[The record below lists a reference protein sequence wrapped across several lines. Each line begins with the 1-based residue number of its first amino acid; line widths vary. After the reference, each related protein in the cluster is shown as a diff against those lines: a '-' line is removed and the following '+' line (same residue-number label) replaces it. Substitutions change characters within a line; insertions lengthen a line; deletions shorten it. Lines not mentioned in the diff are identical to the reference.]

1 MVVVLNREIVV
12 MKNLVCLLVL
22 AGLLS
27 CAPKLSPSVEPEP
40 ATAPEVISST
50 LSTPMD
56 ESILRYINDYR
67 RSKGLSA
74 LQPLDVATQQAS
86 LHSKNMATGKTGF
99 GHAGFEKRVQV
110 IQKTIGGSSAA
121 AENVATGQLSA
132 KEVVK
137 GWINSPGHKRNI
149 EGNYTLTGIGNYKDR
164 EGNIYFTQIFIRK

>member
-1 MVVVLNREIVV
+1 
-12 MKNLVCLLVL
+12 MKTFVCLLLFVS
-22 AGLLS
+22 LLS
-27 CAPKLSPSVEPEP
+27 CAPKLSPSAEPEP
-40 ATAPEVISST
+40 ALARESEVKSST

-67 RSKGLSA
+67 RSKGLSS
-74 LQPLDVATQQAS
+74 LQPLDVATQQAY

-99 GHAGFEKRVQV
+99 GHTGFEKRVQV
-110 IQKTIGGSSAA
+110 IQKTLGVSYISAS
-121 AENVATGQLSA
+121 AENVANGQLSA

-137 GWINSPGHKRNI
+137 GWLNSPGHKRNI

>member
-40 ATAPEVISST
+40 APAPEVVSST

-67 RSKGLSA
+67 RSKGLSS
-74 LQPLDVATQQAS
+74 LQPLDAATQQAY

-99 GHAGFEKRVQV
+99 GHSGFKQRVAV
-110 IQKTIGGSSAA
+110 IQKTTGVSAS
-121 AENVATGQLSA
+121 AENVAYGQLSA

-149 EGNYTLTGIGNYKDR
+149 EGKYTLTGIGTYKDR
-164 EGNIYFTQIFIRK
+164 EGTIYFTQIFISK